1 MKVLAL
7 SAHPD
12 DVEISCGASLVR
24 FVEEGHEVFHMV
36 FSASEKS
43 SKFTS
48 LDDIWKEAYNAQKA
62 LGVTNYQTFNFPH
75 RELLQHRSELLEQ
88 MLILRQTIEPDLVF
102 MPCIGDLHQDHAAVT
117 QEALRV
123 FKGVSIL
130 GYEMLWN
137 NLEFKAQSFMK
148 ITPEQLNKK
157 LLALNAY
164 KSQAHRGYMHPS
176 VIRSLAV
183 SRGVQV
189 GTELA
194 EAFEVIR
201 WVQ

>member
-1 MKVLAL
+1 MKILAL

-24 FVEEGHEVFHMV
+24 FIEEGHEVSHIIFT
-36 FSASEKS
+36 ASEKC
-43 SKFTS
+43 SKLS
-48 LDDIWKEAYNAQKA
+48 VDDIWKEAYRAQQA
-62 LGVTNYQTFNFPH
+62 LGVTNFQTFNFPH
-75 RELLQHRSELLEQ
+75 RELMLRRSELLDQ
-88 MLILRQTIEPDLVF
+88 MLILRQNVEPDLVF
-102 MPCIGDLHQDHAAVT
+102 MPCMGDLHQDHAAVT

-137 NLEFKAQSFMK
+137 NLEFKAQSFIK

-157 LLALNAY
+157 ILALDAY
-164 KSQAHRGYMHPS
+164 KSQLHRRYLHPS
-176 VIRSLAV
+176 VVRALAV

-189 GTELA
+189 GVELA

>member
-1 MKVLAL
+1 MKILAL

-24 FVEEGHEVFHMV
+24 FIEEGHEVSHIIFT
-36 FSASEKS
+36 ASEKS
-43 SKFTS
+43 NDLSV
-48 LDDIWKEAYNAQKA
+48 DDIWKEAYIAQQA
-62 LGVTNYQTFNFPH
+62 LGVSNFQTFNFPH
-75 RELLQHRSELLEQ
+75 RELTHYRSKLLNA
-88 MLILRQTIEPDLVF
+88 MLVLRQTIEPDLVF
-102 MPCIGDLHQDHAAVT
+102 MPCIEDLHQDHSAVT
-117 QEALRV
+117 REALRV

-137 NLEFKAQSFMK
+137 NLEFKAQSFIK

-157 LLALNAY
+157 ILAIDAY
-164 KSQAHRGYMHPS
+164 KSQSFKRYMHPS
-176 VIRSLAV
+176 IVRSLAV

-189 GTELA
+189 GVEFA